1 MYNVAVPF
9 LLMLVFFFIL
19 SQIGIIFLGFDM
31 SIYQKNWSQILR
43 FKDQDV
49 EIGDSQQV
57 NFHID
62 LGVVTFG
69 GGNLSLPKYEAIKQ
83 GWLNEGSNG

>member
-1 MYNVAVPF
+1 MF
-9 LLMLVFFFIL
+9 LVLICL
-19 SQIGIIFLGFDM
+19 STK
-31 SIYQKNWSQILR
+31 KNWSQILR

-69 GGNLSLPKYEAIKQ
+69 GGNISLPKYEAIKQ
-83 GWLNEGSNG
+83 GWLNEGSNV